1 MAKRVGRK
9 QGLRFILI
17 NIFKPKLGKSMLDPN
32 AKRIFWY
39 LFAGSRGGNNRIRII
54 ELLKEHPHNINQL
67 AETLNLDYKAIQH
80 HISVLKKNNM
90 VSKVGEKYGV
100 SYFISDYLESNIA
113 AFDQIAS
120 QIKKSTK

>member
-1 MAKRVGRK
+1 M
-9 QGLRFILI
+9 
-17 NIFKPKLGKSMLDPN
+17 KSMLDPN

-39 LFAGSRGGNNRIRII
+39 LFAGSRGGNNRIKII

-67 AETLNLDYKAIQH
+67 AETLKLDYKAIQH

-100 SYFISDYLESNIA
+100 SYFISDYLESNIT
-113 AFDQIAS
+113 AFDQIVT
-120 QIKKSTK
+120 QIEKSTK

>member
-1 MAKRVGRK
+1 ME
-9 QGLRFILI
+9 LM
-17 NIFKPKLGKSMLDPN
+17 PDPN

-39 LFAGSRGGNNRIRII
+39 LFAGSRGGNNRIKII
-54 ELLKEHPHNINQL
+54 ELLKLHPHNINQL

-80 HISVLKKNNM
+80 HISVLAKNNM

-120 QIKKSTK
+120 QIERSTK

>member
-17 NIFKPKLGKSMLDPN
+17 KISRTKIRKSMLDPN

-39 LFAGSRGGNNRIRII
+39 LFAGSRGGNNRIKII

-67 AETLNLDYKAIQH
+67 AETLKLDYKAIQH
-80 HISVLKKNNM
+80 HILVLEKNNM

-100 SYFISDYLESNIA
+100 SYFISDYLESNII
-113 AFDQIAS
+113 AFDKIAS
-120 QIKKSTK
+120 QIRESTK